1 MSLRNCLPSNSTR
14 RAASRLRRC
23 AVSNDSPIP
32 VTLTTRPP
40 AVTSL
45 PAAERDVIDY
55 VRQLARTNQVAQPV
69 FDRMRTQHGVTGLVE
84 LTCLTGHY
92 GIVSA
97 ILNAF
102 EVAPAPDAERLDP

>member
-1 MSLRNCLPSNSTR
+1 MSDAAVIAVRD
-14 RAASRLRRC
+14 RADL
-23 AVSNDSPIP
+23 
-32 VTLTTRPP
+32 
-40 AVTSL
+40 TSL